1 MHSSLLACS
10 KFLKT
15 FWWEVFSVSS
25 SAAVLSACGSGPSR
39 HNLFTSSSSGVD
51 YVGTDQGMSAGFSR
65 PDKSPQHSTGSRF
78 WISETLFCMNGFHTF
93 SALQIQHRATLE
105 SVKQWKKEIFNSGVR
120 LDLTVSISH
129 ASKTAE
135 RSSSLGTDCFFMGAT
150 LVWGHY
156 KLLLDNTFGHYKL
169 PVDNICG

>member
-1 MHSSLLACS
+1 V
-10 KFLKT
+10 
-15 FWWEVFSVSS
+15 E
-25 SAAVLSACGSGPSR
+25 
-39 HNLFTSSSSGVD
+39 
-51 YVGTDQGMSAGFSR
+51 
-65 PDKSPQHSTGSRF
+65 
-78 WISETLFCMNGFHTF
+78 
-93 SALQIQHRATLE
+93 
-105 SVKQWKKEIFNSGVR
+105 EIFNSGVR

-156 KLLLDNTFGHYKL
+156 KLPVDNIFGHYKL